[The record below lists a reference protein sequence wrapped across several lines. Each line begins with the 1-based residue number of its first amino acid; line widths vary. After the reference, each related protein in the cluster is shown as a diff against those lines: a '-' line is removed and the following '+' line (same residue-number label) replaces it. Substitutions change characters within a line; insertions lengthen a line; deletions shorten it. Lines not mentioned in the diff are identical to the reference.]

1 MIKVIIATHHRYI
14 KNEIMNNHY
23 VSLSAV
29 YCFMVS
35 YVGWSAEEEI
45 VANTHSWP
53 DTHSLIISSPS

>member
-1 MIKVIIATHHRYI
+1 MIKVIIATHHI
-14 KNEIMNNHY
+14 KNDEMMNNHY

>member
-29 YCFMVS
+29 
-35 YVGWSAEEEI
+35 
-45 VANTHSWP
+45 NN
-53 DTHSLIISSPS
+53 